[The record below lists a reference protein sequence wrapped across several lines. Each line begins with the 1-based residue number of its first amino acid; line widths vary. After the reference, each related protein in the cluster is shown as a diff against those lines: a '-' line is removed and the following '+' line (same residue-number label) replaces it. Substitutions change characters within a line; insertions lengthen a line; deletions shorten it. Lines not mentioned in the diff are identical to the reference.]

1 MLLTTAEC
9 WSQGCYH
16 TTYVLYPFLNAWANI
31 PPWHVATFYK
41 HTYEC
46 NSDYV
51 YRQVSATVHFKIFHY
66 FHSTLCCCLALLH
79 VPKNLVVFIYLY
91 FSKMLLGKLLVRTRN
106 YEQLTW
112 GNNTLRKDVSFLSE
126 RENVL
131 WRMFKMN
138 SALAVGRCMA
148 FKQLYAEA

>member
-1 MLLTTAEC
+1 
-9 WSQGCYH
+9 
-16 TTYVLYPFLNAWANI
+16 
-31 PPWHVATFYK
+31 
-41 HTYEC
+41 
-46 NSDYV
+46 
-51 YRQVSATVHFKIFHY
+51 
-66 FHSTLCCCLALLH
+66 

-131 WRMFKMN
+131 
-138 SALAVGRCMA
+138 
-148 FKQLYAEA
+148 